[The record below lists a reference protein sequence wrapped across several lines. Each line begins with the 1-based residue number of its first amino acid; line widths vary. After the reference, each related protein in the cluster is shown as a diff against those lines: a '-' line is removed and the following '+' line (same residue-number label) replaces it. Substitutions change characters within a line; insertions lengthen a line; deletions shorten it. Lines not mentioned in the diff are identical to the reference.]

1 MDTDPVILTVTGW
14 TKSKASGDAD
24 GGAASL
30 RTWLEKKA
38 SRTIQ
43 DYQVVGDAFQMA
55 VADGDRQRF
64 LHVNGYTWAGVNV
77 TIVEGQHSAPSGRD
91 GRNQPS
97 SAGPRHQSRA
107 FGSARGN
114 NDLSSRITGPANGG
128 TNQGRNR
135 QDLFDQA
142 PNGPRHSNG
151 RINQQNG
158 NNSSAG
164 RHTTFNNG
172 RNDDRS
178 GPGNTDTT
186 LLDTLAKVIHKRYLP
201 NEKFLDLSCLATDP
215 DFQTSGLAN
224 EQPEKVWTALFVTC
238 ERRVFET
245 FEKRRDMVETLS
257 LKGNAIG
264 SVKEVIAA
272 ASTFIKLK
280 NLDLSNNNLQR
291 ITDLVPWKKRFPS
304 LEQIILSGNPVDSPE
319 TRNEIRSW
327 YRNLKT
333 YNMIPL
339 DAPFPM
345 PAHGAGAG
353 LGVQPPIP
361 TASPVPGAG
370 PNGTLLTSQ
379 EHPEFGP
386 GSTFGLPAPGK
397 PDEVVLKEQMGL
409 KFSYETGLKMQFVEE
424 ILGVNGF
431 DYDKAMN
438 QFMEYAN
445 SGQVPAD
452 AFVQV

>member
-77 TIVEGQHSAPSGRD
+77 TIVEGQQANPAVRD
-91 GRNQPS
+91 NRNQPIP
-97 SAGPRHQSRA
+97 AAPRHQPRP
-107 FGSARGN
+107 FGNNRN
-114 NDLSSRITGPANGG
+114 TNDLSSRITGPANGG
-128 TNQGRNR
+128 FNQHRNQ
-135 QDLFDQA
+135 QDLFDQTPGA
-142 PNGPRHSNG
+142 PRHGNSRLNQPTGQPSFGGRNG
-151 RINQQNG
+151 
-158 NNSSAG
+158 
-164 RHTTFNNG
+164 TFNSV
-172 RNDDRS
+172 RNDNRS
-178 GPGNTDTT
+178 GPGTTDTS
-186 LLDTLAKVIHKRYLP
+186 LPDALAKVIHKRYLP

-215 DFQTSGLAN
+215 DFLASGLTN
-224 EQPEKVWTALFVTC
+224 EQPEKVWTALFITC

-257 LKGNAIG
+257 LKGNAIS

-272 ASTFIKLK
+272 ASTFIKLR
-280 NLDLSNNNLQR
+280 NLDLSDNNLQK
-291 ITDLVPWKKRFPS
+291 ITDLTLWKKRFPS
-304 LEQIILSGNPVDSPE
+304 LEQIILSGNPVDSPA
-319 TRNEIRSW
+319 TRNEMRSW

-333 YNMIPL
+333 YNMVPL

-345 PAHGAGAG
+345 SANGGGHGP
-353 LGVQPPIP
+353 VIQPPIP
-361 TASPVPGAG
+361 TSSPVPGAG

-397 PDEVVLKEQMGL
+397 PDEIVLKEQMGL

-431 DYDKAMN
+431 DYDKALN

-445 SGQVPAD
+445 NGQIPAD